1 VRPRAVLSTFY
12 SPLVYL
18 LAHRRAGVRVSVS
31 CLDRSL
37 YRRGDR
43 RHLPD
48 FGAAQRD
55 PWGTCTTSRRP
66 HGLAAMLVSGAVLAA
81 AVACAGTAPSG
92 SSSQQP
98 APAKFTF
105 RPLPCDSL
113 PAPADSVD
121 ETLYMG
127 IQAPV
132 HKQPLPRGY
141 ADDVLAAV
149 RQAFQAP
156 HPMVLP
162 VFAGTAD
169 TTRATVGEAVGAT
182 VLRPALAAEV
192 EFTLGDTGATVGR
205 VSTSSLSRT
214 LDAALAAA
222 PHRADSLHLLPPRSG
237 PGSLQEPV
245 KFYVALLSTRP
256 RALPWAPLLMVRV
269 PQWQGAHEAR
279 PIAADATASPPPS
292 AIHGK
297 VIQEWIVLQ
306 VVIDESGHALPT
318 TVRLVEAHYREF
330 ARAAVARLE
339 STSYR
344 AASIGGCA
352 VKGIAE
358 LRYSF
363 AIAK

>member
-1 VRPRAVLSTFY
+1 
-12 SPLVYL
+12 LVYF
-18 LAHRRAGVRVSVS
+18 LAHQRAGVRVSVS
-31 CLDRSL
+31 R
-37 YRRGDR
+37 
-43 RHLPD
+43 
-48 FGAAQRD
+48 
-55 PWGTCTTSRRP
+55 
-66 HGLAAMLVSGAVLAA
+66 LVGSAVLAA
-81 AVACAGTAPSG
+81 AVACAGKAPTG
-92 SSSQQP
+92 SSQQP
-98 APAKFTF
+98 APAKFAF

-132 HKQPLPRGY
+132 HRQPLPRGY
-141 ADDVLAAV
+141 ADDVLDAV

-162 VFAGTAD
+162 VFAGAAA
-169 TTRATVGEAVGAT
+169 TTRATVGEAVDTT

-192 EFTLGDTGATVGR
+192 EFTLGDTGAIVGR

-214 LDAALAAA
+214 LDAALVAA
-222 PHRADSLHLLPPRSG
+222 PHHADSLHLLPPRSG
-237 PGSLQEPV
+237 PGSLHEPV
-245 KFYVALLSTRP
+245 KFYVALLSARP

-269 PQWQGAHEAR
+269 PQWRGAHEAR
-279 PIAADATASPPPS
+279 PIAADATASPLPS

-306 VVIDESGHALPT
+306 VVIDESGHVLPA

-330 ARAAVARLE
+330 ARAAVGRLE
-339 STSYR
+339 STAYR